1 MKNKKA
7 KELLNRYREGNVS
20 PQEQAD
26 LESWYN
32 HQAKENPSLKDHHDF
47 DVALHELDAAFPFV
61 KTNTE
66 TVKRYSWT
74 TIAAAAAVIL
84 CLSVGLYFYSYDGVS
99 GKSSFA
105 NDIKPGGNKA
115 FLTLADGSKISL
127 TDAINGEIAKQAGI
141 SITKT
146 KDGQLIYNVV
156 GQETSNNETNV
167 FNTIE
172 TPRGGQYQI
181 KLPDGTSVWLN
192 ASSSLRYPAVFS
204 THDRTVEL
212 KGEGYF
218 EVAKDK
224 NRPFKVKSGAQELK
238 VLGTHFNVNAYADD
252 AWIRTTLLEG
262 SVQVSKDK
270 GTATE
275 KDIVL
280 KPGEQSLL
288 SSNKLSVTTTDTE
301 ESVAWKNGYFKFNDE
316 NIEQILKKVSRWY
329 DVDIQY
335 EGRMTDKIFNGK
347 VSRYSN
353 VSEVLQILELTGA
366 IHFKI
371 EGRRIIA
378 MP

>member
-1 MKNKKA
+1 MKTKEA
-7 KELLNRYREGNVS
+7 KELLDRYSQGKLS

-32 HQAKENPSLKDHHDF
+32 HQAKLNPSLKDNDDF
-47 DVALHELDAAFPFV
+47 AAALNELDQAFPFHKIVINPV
-61 KTNTE
+61 KT
-66 TVKRYSWT
+66 YSWRL
-74 TIAAAAAVIL
+74 IGVAAAVLI
-84 CLSVGLYFYSYDGVS
+84 CMSAGLYFYSNFQATN
-99 GKSSFA
+99 KQQQFA

-127 TDAINGEIAKQAGI
+127 TDAINGEVAKQAGI

-156 GQETSNNETNV
+156 GKSGNKRDANL

-172 TPRGGQYQI
+172 TPRAGQYQI
-181 KLPDGTSVWLN
+181 KLPDGTQVWLN
-192 ASSSLRYPAVFS
+192 ASSSLRYPAVF
-204 THDRTVEL
+204 TGHERTVEL

-218 EVAKDK
+218 EVAKDPD
-224 NRPFKVKSGAQELK
+224 RPFKVKSGMQELQ
-238 VLGTHFNVNAYADD
+238 VLGTHFNVNAYADE
-252 AWIRTTLLEG
+252 AIIKTTLLEG
-262 SVQVSKDK
+262 SVRIN
-270 GTATE
+270 GTVAG

-280 KPGEQSLL
+280 KPGQQSLMSYNGL
-288 SSNKLSVTTTDTE
+288 KIGAADIE

-316 NIEQILKKVSRWY
+316 NIERILKKVSRWY

-335 EGRMTDKIFNGK
+335 EGKMTDKIFNGK

-353 VSEVLQILELTGA
+353 VSEVLHILQLTGA
-366 IHFKI
+366 IEFKI
-371 EGRRIIA
+371 EGRRIIV